1 MLGQIIDP
9 HIQGKIAP
17 QCFTKFAETAEK
29 CVADHSIDRPSMG
42 DVLWNLE
49 FALQL
54 QECAEENSSLTEGTS
69 SNASPLVPRLHSD
82 EPPTDT
88 TTTTSTTMSMT
99 GRSITSTESDDLTPS
114 SVFSQLMNPGG
125 R

>member
-1 MLGQIIDP
+1 M
-9 HIQGKIAP
+9 
-17 QCFTKFAETAEK
+17 KFAETAEK
-29 CVADHSIDRPSMG
+29 CVADHSIDRPSMA

-49 FALQL
+49 FSLQL
-54 QECAEENSSLTEGTS
+54 QESAEDNSSLTDGTS
-69 SNASPLVPRLHSD
+69 SNRSPLIMPGLHSD

-99 GRSITSTESDDLTPS
+99 GRSLASVESDGLTPS